1 MQLRLG
7 SVVTESLGESYHP
20 FGLRDDIKS
29 FTECSIRTRPDYVD
43 TSTIQYVSHYVIAAS
58 PRQHELLLSTDI
70 VVAAEIPRR
79 KDSKFHILRQAC
91 EQESSFQDCE
101 TAKKGAFKRPLHTQ
115 HGPVNVVIC
124 QLKSESLM
132 ITVNDSA
139 LSEVPDQD
147 RECLEHQVH
156 TLYSKLVGNYCRAH
170 SSHMSDL

>member
-1 MQLRLG
+1 M
-7 SVVTESLGESYHP
+7 SCFSLQ
-20 FGLRDDIKS
+20 I
-29 FTECSIRTRPDYVD
+29 
-43 TSTIQYVSHYVIAAS
+43 
-58 PRQHELLLSTDI
+58 I
-70 VVAAEIPRR
+70 VVAGEIPRR

-147 RECLEHQVH
+147 KECLEHQVH
-156 TLYSKLVGNYCRAH
+156 ILYSKLVGNYCRAH
-170 SSHMSDL
+170 RDCKLIVLSTLTHVRPLRESQD